1 MKTSLRLSHRLLLGH
16 LLVLT
21 IGAIAVVLTI
31 GRVAPGLFESA
42 MGHAGGMAGMGDM
55 MSDAVRVAFG
65 EAVGASVLVALAL
78 AGVAAVLTSAVL
90 AAHLGRRVGRLAS
103 ASRRVAD
110 GHYAERVPVGGNDEL
125 DDLAQSFNQMAAS
138 LEATETRRLQ
148 LVGDVAHELRTPIG
162 TLDGYLEGLQDGVI
176 APSPRTWRLLRG
188 ETARLARLVNDL
200 RDLWNAEAR
209 QLPVSIGI
217 LDAGAFLAEVHRR
230 FAPAALDRSIELSVT
245 APHDLLL
252 RADPERL
259 AQVVDNL
266 VGNALRY
273 SPEGSRVE
281 LAARG
286 ESDRVVLSVRDHG
299 PGLTEEQR
307 ERIFERFYRADP
319 SRSRALGGAGIG
331 LAIARAITELMDG
344 RIWAESEGP
353 GRGATVHVAMPRAG
367 TIGTRDAEVDAG

>member
-1 MKTSLRLSHRLLLGH
+1 MKTGLRLGHRLLLGH

-21 IGAIAVVLTI
+21 IGGMALVLTI
-31 GRVAPGLFESA
+31 GGVSPSLFETA
-42 MGHAGGMAGMGDM
+42 MGHAGGMTGMGDM
-55 MSDAVRVAFG
+55 MSDAVRAAFG
-65 EAVGASVLVALAL
+65 EAVGTSVLVALAL
-78 AGVAAVLTSAVL
+78 AGTAAVLASVLL
-90 AAHLGRRVGRLAS
+90 AAQLGRRVGRLAA
-103 ASRRVAD
+103 ASRRVAG
-110 GHYAERVPVGGNDEL
+110 GHYAERVPVSGNDEL
-125 DDLAQSFNQMAAS
+125 DDLARSFNQMAAS
-138 LEATETRRLQ
+138 LEATEMRRLE

-176 APSPRTWRLLRG
+176 EPSPRTWRLLRG

-209 QLPVSIGI
+209 QLPVSVGI
-217 LDAGAFLAEVHRR
+217 VDAGTFLAEVHRR
-230 FAPAALDRSIELSVT
+230 FAPAALDRSIELSIV

-266 VGNALRY
+266 VANALRY

-286 ESDRVVLSVRDHG
+286 EPDRVVLSVQDHG

-367 TIGTRDAEVDAG
+367 TTGTRDAEVDAG